1 MHAEAFETFVFRIVN
16 RDTTATSGTVEQR
29 NLDTAAT
36 EFQRRFH
43 ISADDEGRHRN
54 SVVNQ
59 VSLNDES
66 FLSAYYS
73 LFCLCMC
80 VRERERKFSDKRDP
94 KAYRWHNAGQRKYN
108 RNRK

>member
-1 MHAEAFETFVFRIVN
+1 MFYCN
-16 RDTTATSGTVEQR
+16 RDTAATTVVEQR

-59 VSLNDES
+59 VSLTMI
-66 FLSAYYS
+66 FITTLSCHFYTA
-73 LFCLCMC
+73 
-80 VRERERKFSDKRDP
+80 
-94 KAYRWHNAGQRKYN
+94 
-108 RNRK
+108 

>member
-1 MHAEAFETFVFRIVN
+1 MLTTKYRLIVN
-16 RDTTATSGTVEQR
+16 RDTTATSGIVEQR

-59 VSLNDES
+59 VS
-66 FLSAYYS
+66 YI
-73 LFCLCMC
+73 
-80 VRERERKFSDKRDP
+80 
-94 KAYRWHNAGQRKYN
+94 KYMI
-108 RNRK
+108 

>member
-1 MHAEAFETFVFRIVN
+1 MKYCFN
-16 RDTTATSGTVEQR
+16 RDTATTTVVEQR

-59 VSLNDES
+59 VSFDFDHNLELLFLHNINPYICSYLNKQ
-66 FLSAYYS
+66 FL
-73 LFCLCMC
+73 
-80 VRERERKFSDKRDP
+80 
-94 KAYRWHNAGQRKYN
+94 HGN
-108 RNRK
+108 

>member
-1 MHAEAFETFVFRIVN
+1 M
-16 RDTTATSGTVEQR
+16 VEQR

-59 VSLNDES
+59 VSLTMI
-66 FLSAYYS
+66 FVTTLSCYFYTT
-73 LFCLCMC
+73 
-80 VRERERKFSDKRDP
+80 
-94 KAYRWHNAGQRKYN
+94 
-108 RNRK
+108 